1 MTGAGNPGQYQ
12 QPVRSGAAIVALA
25 VSILALLFNLI
36 GGVVL
41 PIILGLVAVGFA
53 AWGLVLVSRKTH
65 GGRGLAIWGLII
77 GLLSVAGGIGNLLA
91 Y

>member
-1 MTGAGNPGQYQ
+1 VSIGA
-12 QPVRSGAAIVALA
+12 LT

-41 PIILGLVAVGFA
+41 PIVLGLVAVGLA
-53 AWGLVLVSRKTH
+53 VWGLVLVSRKIH

-77 GLLSVAGGIGNLLA
+77 GLLAFLGGMGNLLLA
-91 Y
+91 H

>member
-1 MTGAGNPGQYQ
+1 MPGQYQ
-12 QPVRSGAAIVALA
+12 RPVRSGASIAALA

-53 AWGLVLVSRKTH
+53 VWGLVLVSRKTRS
-65 GGRGLAIWGLII
+65 GRGFAIWGLII

-91 Y
+91 H